1 MIHPVS
7 VRLSQAWRGAGRW
20 RLTTMQDAEADFL
33 SSGLFPIVSNTT
45 ARLAVSRLK
54 HTNFCLGC
62 FLLC

>member
-1 MIHPVS
+1 
-7 VRLSQAWRGAGRW
+7 
-20 RLTTMQDAEADFL
+20 MQDAEADFL